1 MPILTTGG
9 AILAAGALGA
19 GSSMLGSIM
28 GSNAASKSAKDA
40 AALQAKQ
47 FEQTRADLA
56 PYNLTGQSVLPNMQ
70 ALAFGGMYGPGG
82 KNYLDMAE
90 QNLPGHMTQA
100 ELEATPGYQWNLSQG
115 LKSAQSAVAARG
127 LGVSGSALKGATKFA
142 TGLADS
148 TYKNQFDM
156 RQTQFSDIFNI
167 GGQQQTNLNN
177 MWNRMSGLATLGEA
191 AAAQTGTLGTAAAK
205 TEGQGLMSAGQ
216 YTAAGYQ
223 GAGNAVQ
230 NAANNYLQYAAYRDM
245 GTKGTP
251 ANPVQPPQQGAV
263 GGGQPLQ

>member
-1 MPILTTGG
+1 MK
-9 AILAAGALGA
+9 AG
-19 GSSMLGSIM
+19 
-28 GSNAASKSAKDA
+28 NAAKDA

-56 PYNLTGQSVLPNMQ
+56 PYNQTGQSVLPNMQ

-100 ELEATPGYQWNLSQG
+100 ELEATPGYQWNLDQGSQID
-115 LKSAQSAVAARG
+115 AVRGGGARSRG
-127 LGVSGSALKGATKFA
+127 QGAALKGAAKYA

-205 TEGQGLMSAGQ
+205 SEGQGLMAAGQ
-216 YTAAGYQ
+216 YEAAGLT
-223 GAGNAVQ
+223 GATNAVQ
-230 NAANNYLQYAAYRDM
+230 NAASNYLAYDAFKRYRDA
-245 GTKGTP
+245 GH
-251 ANPVQPPQQGAV
+251 A
-263 GGGQPLQ
+263 GQSEVTG